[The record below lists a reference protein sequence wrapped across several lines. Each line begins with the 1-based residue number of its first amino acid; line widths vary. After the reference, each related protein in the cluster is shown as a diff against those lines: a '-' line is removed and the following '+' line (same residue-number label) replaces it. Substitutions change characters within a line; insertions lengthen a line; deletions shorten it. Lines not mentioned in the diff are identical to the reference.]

1 MSRHQFGQSPSDWT
15 FTVGAAN
22 AATLAGSVVL
32 TFWDNATSGT
42 QYTDLLDSTGTPIT
56 TVTTSDGL
64 TGLPL
69 GTIPRF
75 SGPDG
80 VTVMWA
86 DGGGGYRSRMIA
98 LDLGSDVAS
107 LQSATAAHY
116 AARNPHNTRRQDLPD
131 VYDPN
136 ITSYLASTPFTAAHR
151 GSGGEFPEHTLR
163 SYQSA
168 LAAGA
173 PAIEVSVQLTSDGV
187 LVCMHD
193 TTLDRTTNHT
203 GALNLWTFGALR
215 EQVKV
220 TEQPLL
226 GTGWG
231 NQDIPTLQ
239 EVMNVLYGRCIIFL
253 EAKSNDAI
261 VPLQNYLLAKYPG
274 CQRSVIWKN
283 YYQSTSFTWAKANG
297 FTVWGYVDAA
307 TTSTQMDTYDANIDL
322 WGVPIASTDAQVS
335 MVVAR
340 GKPVMVWDV
349 HRRIDAE
356 RLTGLGV
363 VGLMEA
369 QWIYLNN
376 APALTAD
383 LFTAQISQPGTLGV
397 ARYDPNYALKYDG
410 ASGAYVNVVPNLAVM
425 MGGHWV
431 PSATSHTI
439 SFQMKWD
446 TLPSSTLHSDVAFC
460 RTKDD
465 PWQFSNTN
473 NSYGALASPGG
484 YHALVRGNGDIQIY
498 SHVAGSTT
506 GTQLGTLATVAPV
519 AGVYMTFQII
529 VTATQITF
537 KRTDVGP
544 YTLTVTN
551 STYRGR
557 YWHIGNGSIT
567 SLTNKP
573 TFKALSV
580 A

>member
-1 MSRHQFGQSPSDWT
+1 MSRHVFGQSPADWA
-15 FTVGAAN
+15 FSVGAGN
-22 AATLAGSVVL
+22 AAVLAGGVVI
-32 TFWDNATSGT
+32 TMWDNATSGT
-42 QYTDLLDSTGTPIT
+42 QYTDLLDVAGSPIT
-56 TVTTSDGL
+56 SVTTADGL
-64 TGLPL
+64 SGLPI
-69 GTIPRF
+69 GTIPQF

-80 VTVMWA
+80 VTSMWA
-86 DGGGGYRSRMIA
+86 DAGGGYRSRIIA
-98 LDLGSDVAS
+98 LDLGADVAS
-107 LQSATAAHY
+107 LQTATAAHY
-116 AARNPHNTRRQDLPD
+116 AARNPHMTRRQDLAD

-136 ITSYLASTPFTAAHR
+136 IPAYLAATPFTGAHR

-203 GALNLWTFGALR
+203 GALNLWSFGALR

-220 TEQPLL
+220 TSQSLL
-226 GTGWG
+226 GAGWG

-261 VPLQNYLLAKYPG
+261 VPLQNFLLAKYPG
-274 CQRSVIWKN
+274 CQRSIIWKN
-283 YYQSTSFTWAKANG
+283 YYQSTSFAWAKTNG
-297 FTVWGYVDAA
+297 FTVWGYIDAT
-307 TTSTQMDTYDANIDL
+307 TTSTQMDTYDANIDM

-349 HRRIDAE
+349 HRHIDVE

-376 APALTAD
+376 SPALTAD
-383 LFTAQISQPGTLGV
+383 LFTAQISQPGTLGI
-397 ARYDPNYALKYDG
+397 ARYDPTYALKYDG
-410 ASGAYVNVVPNLAVM
+410 ASGAYVPVVPNDAVM
-425 MGGHWV
+425 MGGHRV
-431 PSATSHTI
+431 ASATAHTI
-439 SFQMKWD
+439 NFSMKFD
-446 TLPSSTLHSDVAFC
+446 TVPASTLHADVAFC
-460 RTKDD
+460 RSKDD
-465 PWQFSNTN
+465 PWQFANAN

-484 YHALVRGNGDIQIY
+484 YHALVRGNGDIQLY
-498 SHVAGSTT
+498 SHVAGSTS
-506 GTQLGTLATVAPV
+506 GTQLGTLATTAPV
-519 AGVYMTFQII
+519 AGTYMTFQIQ
-529 VTATQITF
+529 VTATQVIF
-537 KRTDVGP
+537 KRTDGAGW
-544 YTLTVTN
+544 TLTVTN
-551 STYRGR
+551 STYRGQ

-573 TFKALSV
+573 TYKALSV

>member
-1 MSRHQFGQSPSDWT
+1 MSRHWFGQSPADWT
-15 FTVGAAN
+15 FTVGDAD
-22 AATLAGSVVL
+22 AATLAGGIVL
-32 TFWDNATSGT
+32 TLWDSPVSGT
-42 QYTDLLDSTGTPIT
+42 QITDLLDSTGSPIT
-56 TVTTSDGL
+56 TVTSSDGSS
-64 TGLPL
+64 LPI

-75 SGPDG
+75 LGPDG
-80 VTVMWA
+80 GITTLWA
-86 DGGGGYRSRMIA
+86 DAGGGSRSLLVATDMGA
-98 LDLGSDVAS
+98 DVAT
-107 LQSATAAHY
+107 LQTGTAGHY
-116 AARNPHNTRRQDLPD
+116 AAVNPHGTRLQDLTD

-136 ITSYLASTPFTAAHR
+136 ITDYLAATPFTAAHR

-163 SYQSA
+163 SYVGA

-193 TTLDRTTNHT
+193 TTLDRTTDHT
-203 GALNLWTFGALR
+203 GNLNAWTYAALR
-215 EQVKV
+215 EKVKV
-220 TEQPLL
+220 TQQSLL
-226 GTGWG
+226 GAGWG

-239 EVMNVLYGRCIIFL
+239 EVMNALYGKCIIFL

-261 VPLQNYLLAKYPG
+261 VPLQNFLLKKYPG

-283 YYQSTSFTWAKANG
+283 YYQSTSFAWAKTNG

-307 TTSTQMDTYDANIDL
+307 TASGSMDTYDANIDF

-340 GKPVMVWDV
+340 GKPAMVWDV
-349 HRRIDAE
+349 HRHIDVE

-376 APALTAD
+376 LPALTSD
-383 LFTAQISQPGTLGV
+383 LFTAQISQPGTLGI
-397 ARYDPNYALKYDG
+397 ARYDPTYALKYDG
-410 ASGAYVNVVPNLAVM
+410 AGGAYVPVVPNDAVM
-425 MGGHWV
+425 MGGHR
-431 PSATSHTI
+431 PGSATAHTI
-439 SFQMKWD
+439 NFSMKWD
-446 TLPSSTLHSDVAFC
+446 TAPASTLHADVAFC
-460 RTKDD
+460 RVKDD
-465 PWQFSNTN
+465 PWQFANTN

-484 YHALVRGNGDIQIY
+484 YHALVRGNGDIQLY
-498 SHVAGSTT
+498 FHVAGSTT
-506 GTQLGTLATVAPV
+506 GTQLGTLPTVAPV
-519 AGVYMTFQII
+519 NGAYMTFQII
-529 VTATQITF
+529 VSATQIVF

-544 YTLTVTN
+544 YTLTVTH

-573 TFKALSV
+573 TFKLISV

>member
-1 MSRHQFGQSPSDWT
+1 MTRHVFGQSPTDWA
-15 FTVGAAN
+15 FTVGDGD
-22 AATLAGSVVL
+22 AATLAGGVTL

-42 QYTDLLDSTGTPIT
+42 QYTDLLDVAGSAIT
-56 TVTTSDGL
+56 SVTTSDG
-64 TGLPL
+64 TSGLPI

-80 VTVMWA
+80 ITSMWA
-86 DGGGGYRSRMIA
+86 DAGSGYRSQMTA
-98 LDLGSDVAS
+98 LDLGADIAT
-107 LQSATAAHY
+107 LQTSTAGH
-116 AARNPHNTRRQDLPD
+116 AAAVNPHGTRLQDLTD

-136 ITSYLASTPFTAAHR
+136 IADYMAATPFTAAHR

-163 SYQSA
+163 SYVGA

-203 GALNLWTFGALR
+203 GALNLWSFGALR

-220 TEQPLL
+220 TQQNLL
-226 GTGWG
+226 GAGWG

-239 EVMNVLYGRCIIFL
+239 EVMNALYGKCVIFL

-261 VPLQNYLLAKYPG
+261 VPLQNFLLNKYPG
-274 CQRSVIWKN
+274 CQRSVIFKG
-283 YYQSTSFTWAKANG
+283 YYQSTSFSWAKTNG
-297 FTVWGYVDAA
+297 FTVWGYIDAT
-307 TTSTQMDTYDANIDL
+307 TTSTQLDTYDANIDF

-349 HRRIDAE
+349 HRHIDVE

-369 QWIYLNN
+369 QWLYLNN
-376 APALTAD
+376 QPALTAD
-383 LFTAQISQPGTLGV
+383 LFTAQISQPGTLGI
-397 ARYDPNYALKYDG
+397 ARYDPTYSLRFDG
-410 ASGAYVNVVPNLAVM
+410 AGGAYVPVVPNDAVM
-425 MGGHWV
+425 MGGHR
-431 PSATSHTI
+431 PASSTAHTI
-439 SFQMKWD
+439 NFQMKFD
-446 TLPSSTLHSDVAFC
+446 TVPASTLHADVALC
-460 RTKDD
+460 RSKDD

-473 NSYGALASPGG
+473 NAYGALASPGG
-484 YHALVRGNGDIQIY
+484 YHVLVRGNGDIQIY
-498 SHVAGSTT
+498 SHVAGSTS
-506 GTQLGTLATVAPV
+506 GTQLGTMSTVAPV
-519 AGVYMTFQII
+519 NGTYMTFQII
-529 VTATQITF
+529 VTSTQITF

-557 YWHIGNGSIT
+557 YWHVGNGSIT

-573 TFKALSV
+573 TFKAISV